1 MDLEEHIRQIRLG
14 IEARQFANE
23 AAVSQG
29 IVLRLLGALSW
40 PCWDTHVVA
49 PQYSL
54 EGRRADFALCHPPDQ
69 PIALVEVKQLVKGD
83 GVEFRRFFFHL

>member
-49 PQYSL
+49 LHSIPLRVAELTSPYAILLTS
-54 EGRRADFALCHPPDQ
+54 
-69 PIALVEVKQLVKGD
+69 QL
-83 GVEFRRFFFHL
+83 H